1 MSKYTPAQIDALLNA
16 KGTLPKGAD
25 IPAHFF
31 EDMEER
37 IIAKTSAQPVRSH
50 SLTRTGW
57 IAAAA
62 AVLLLLVCT
71 VTLQNVRYISD
82 PHTHSEDLYAV
93 TDNMTDD
100 DIRDLDELY
109 DADIF
114 LAEI

>member
-1 MSKYTPAQIDALLNA
+1 MSKFTPDQIDALLNS
-16 KGTLPKGAD
+16 KGTPYEETD

-37 IIAKTSAQPVRSH
+37 IIAKISTQPTRSH
-50 SLTRTGW
+50 SLRKGW

-62 AVLLLLVCT
+62 AILLLIVCT
-71 VTLQNVRYISD
+71 VTLQNAIYILT
-82 PHTHSEDLYAV
+82 PHTCSEDIYAV

-100 DIRDLDELY
+100 DINELDELY